1 MAKRPTCE
9 ELEQKVRRLE
19 EDAVEHK
26 RMEEELQVAVT
37 REQEQA
43 SKSEAIIAGI
53 GAALTIIDTD
63 FRILYEN
70 KIHQGIFGKHIG
82 EYCYMAYQNR
92 DQVCG
97 GCPAAE
103 SLKNGK
109 IHTRERTV
117 QSEKGTQ
124 HFEITASPFLSSTG
138 KIAGVIEVV
147 RDTTKHKLAEEALK
161 RSEKILSSTLEALD
175 GLLVVI
181 DRDRQVILSNW
192 KGHDFVAEQDR
203 RDPVYCYK
211 AFKHLSAP
219 CDYCPPMQTFA
230 DGQLRVYEDRNPVD
244 GSFKEIHVTPIF
256 DDVGKVAMVVEY
268 VQDITER
275 KRAEEAKEQSE
286 LQYRDLYENAPN
298 AYFSVRVEDGSILR
312 CNSAALRLLGYDK
325 KTFIGMKVFDLYA
338 DTPDGKSKAHRIFK
352 RFRAG
357 ESIRDVELQMKRRNG
372 DPVWISLSIEPARD
386 DAGSIVESRS
396 VVIDISERKQA
407 EEALR
412 ESEEQYHRIV
422 NTAQEGIWVVD
433 AEAKVNYVNQQL
445 GDMLGYTVEEIL
457 GSYLFDFMEDL
468 SPAAVGE
475 SLKGHTQ
482 ETTGLTDFRFRRKD
496 GSDLWGMV
504 SSSPMFDDNA
514 QFVGALGMIIDV
526 TKRKQAEEALRRSRE
541 ELRDLATHLQA
552 AREQERTIIARE
564 IHDDLGQNLSALKID
579 LTSLE
584 KRLPK
589 DEEALIDKTKSIAKF
604 IDTIVQSVKRI
615 YSGLRPFL
623 LDDLGL
629 IPAMEWM
636 ARGFQDRTGI
646 KCELFISPED
656 IVIDKDFDTTIF
668 RIFQEALTNAGSHAN
683 ATSVKVSLGEK
694 GTDLIL
700 IVSDNGKGITEK
712 QVSDSKSFGLMG
724 MRERAL
730 SVGGEVNIRGIQN
743 EGTTVKVK
751 IPRKK

>member
-1 MAKRPTCE
+1 MAKRPTYE
-9 ELEQKVRRLE
+9 ELEQKVGRLE
-19 EDAVEHK
+19 EAVKHK
-26 RMEEELQVAVT
+26 RMEEELKVSVT

-53 GAALTIIDTD
+53 GDPLTIIDTD
-63 FRILYEN
+63 FKILYEN

-97 GCPAAE
+97 GCPSAE

-147 RDTTKHKLAEEALK
+147 RDTTK
-161 RSEKILSSTLEALD
+161 R
-175 GLLVVI
+175 
-181 DRDRQVILSNW
+181 RQV
-192 KGHDFVAEQDR
+192 
-203 RDPVYCYK
+203 
-211 AFKHLSAP
+211 
-219 CDYCPPMQTFA
+219 
-230 DGQLRVYEDRNPVD
+230 
-244 GSFKEIHVTPIF
+244 
-256 DDVGKVAMVVEY
+256 
-268 VQDITER
+268 
-275 KRAEEAKEQSE
+275 
-286 LQYRDLYENAPN
+286 
-298 AYFSVRVEDGSILR
+298 
-312 CNSAALRLLGYDK
+312 
-325 KTFIGMKVFDLYA
+325 
-338 DTPDGKSKAHRIFK
+338 
-352 RFRAG
+352 
-357 ESIRDVELQMKRRNG
+357 
-372 DPVWISLSIEPARD
+372 
-386 DAGSIVESRS
+386 
-396 VVIDISERKQA
+396 

-412 ESEEQYHRIV
+412 ESEERYRRIV

-433 AEAKVNYVNQQL
+433 ADAKVTYVSQRL
-445 GDMLGYTVEEIL
+445 ADMLGYTVEEIL
-457 GSYLFDFMEDL
+457 GSYLFGFMDDL
-468 SPAAVGE
+468 SPAGVGQDIE
-475 SLKGHTQ
+475 GSIGDMKGEH
-482 ETTGLTDFRFRRKD
+482 DFRFSRKD
-496 GSDLWGMV
+496 GSKLWGMV
-504 SSSPMFDDNA
+504 SSTPIFDDDGK
-514 QFVGALGMIIDV
+514 FDGGLGMIIDV
-526 TKRKQAEEALRRSRE
+526 TKRKRAEHQLKESRE
-541 ELRDLATHLQA
+541 QLRDLATHLQA

-564 IHDDLGQNLSALKID
+564 IHDDLGQNLSVLKID

-604 IDTIVQSVKRI
+604 VDMIVQSVKRI

-656 IVIDKDFDTTIF
+656 IVIDKDLDTTIF

-694 GTDLIL
+694 GMDLIL